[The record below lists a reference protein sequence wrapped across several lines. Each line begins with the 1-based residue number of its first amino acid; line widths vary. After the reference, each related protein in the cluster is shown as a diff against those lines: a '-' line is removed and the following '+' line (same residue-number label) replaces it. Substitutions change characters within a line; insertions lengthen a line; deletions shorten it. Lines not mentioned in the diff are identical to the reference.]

1 MEEQEAAKRTCE
13 SCKHFYRHY
22 IRTGSCL
29 YIPLDDGYC
38 GDPQRRSKQ
47 ADTPACHRHA
57 ARPTPKKEEKRGES

>member
-22 IRTGSCL
+22 VRAGNNWYL
-29 YIPLDDGYC
+29 PLDEGHC
-38 GDPQRRSKQ
+38 GNPWCRSKK

-57 ARPTPKKEEKRGES
+57 ARPKPKGKEQKGES